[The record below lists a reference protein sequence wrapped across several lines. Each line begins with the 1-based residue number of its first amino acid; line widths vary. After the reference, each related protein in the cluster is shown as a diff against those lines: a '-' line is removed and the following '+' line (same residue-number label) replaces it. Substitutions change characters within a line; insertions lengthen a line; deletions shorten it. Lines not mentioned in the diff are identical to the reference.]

1 MLIPLFDYDKY
12 RIIMESYFKFE
23 GKDYLYFPDGC
34 KFYSLYRTTRKI
46 NSFSELEYIAEKFIH
61 LNKGFD
67 IELMKKL
74 FVELSDRDRGH
85 IIRTYGA
92 HRVESMIE
100 RVFDKK
106 TKPYCARLRKIIF
119 NPSKMID
126 KKTKMKIV
134 GSIIGSKEKPTSSQ
148 IEQVIEELWLNKEKI
163 TITKIAEK
171 LNTSRYLAGWYFS
184 DDVKKSLANANKEI
198 KEENLISRAI
208 EAIDILTDSGD
219 KLKMRELKKITSIRN
234 YSLLKQAV
242 NLYQSGF

>member
-1 MLIPLFDYDKY
+1 
-12 RIIMESYFKFE
+12 METPFRFK

-85 IIRTYGA
+85 IIRTYGDY
-92 HRVESMIE
+92 RVEKMVE
-100 RVFDKK
+100 KVYDKK

-126 KKTKMKIV
+126 KKTKMQIV

-148 IEQVIEELWLNKEKI
+148 IDDTIQELWLNKEKI
-163 TITKIAEK
+163 TISKIAKK
-171 LNTSRYLAGWYFS
+171 LNTSRYLTSWYFN
-184 DDVKKSLANANKEI
+184 DDVKKSIFKANEEI
-198 KEENLISRAI
+198 KREKMLSKAI
-208 EAIDILTDSGD
+208 EAIDILTDNGN
-219 KLKMRELKKITSIRN
+219 KLKMRQLKAITSIRD
-234 YSLLKQAV
+234 YSLLKHAV